1 MVWYIEKLNLLIFSL
16 SKSIFTDYFPQIY
29 SYTNLN
35 VYININLKF
44 YLFSAYRCMII
55 PEYLF
60 LKLGLKRYHLK
71 MLLMPVIK
79 YDLFSSN

>member
-1 MVWYIEKLNLLIFSL
+1 
-16 SKSIFTDYFPQIY
+16 
-29 SYTNLN
+29 

-79 YDLFSSN
+79 Y